1 MRQRQWSRRGVTLM
15 MFGGL
20 SAAIVGCT
28 PVVEGTTEGFPDRP
42 VELVVPFSAGGPT
55 DIVGRIV
62 ADGLAQELSID
73 GQRAQMPVVNKPGAG
88 GIVGTVD
95 VMNANPDGYS
105 LTMVTGTS
113 YGSQPHFESTP
124 YGPTA
129 LTPIAELTALPS
141 VLVVN
146 SDSDIKTFDD
156 YLAEAEAR
164 PGGMRYGT
172 TGVGS
177 SAHVSFAALSGE
189 AEIQTSD
196 VPYEGNAPMINALL
210 GNNLDSAVI
219 QSVDAVPNVESG
231 DFRAL
236 VVLGSHSPEGFEDVP
251 LAKDLGYT
259 IDNDLFFGIAGPP
272 DMNPELVALL
282 EKKIAAALDTEETK
296 KRFANLKM
304 KPVFKDSKS
313 FQADINDMGT
323 IVDKANEFN
332 GGPLK

>member
-1 MRQRQWSRRGVTLM
+1 MRHRQWSRRGITMLFLGSLAV
-15 MFGGL
+15 
-20 SAAIVGCT
+20 AVVGCT
-28 PVVEGTTEGFPDRP
+28 PVVEGTTDGFPDRP

-55 DIVGRIV
+55 DIVGRVV
-62 ADGLAQELSID
+62 ADGLAQELGAG
-73 GQRAQMPVVNKPGAG
+73 GQRAQIPVVNKPGAG
-88 GIVGTVD
+88 GIVGTVE

-105 LTMVTGTS
+105 LTVVTGTS

-124 YGPTA
+124 YGPTD

-141 VLVVN
+141 VLVV
-146 SDSDIKTFDD
+146 SADSEIESFAD
-156 YLAEAEAR
+156 YVAEANSR
-164 PGGMRYGT
+164 TDGLRYGT

-189 AEIQTSD
+189 AEMQTSD

-231 DFRAL
+231 DFRPL
-236 VVLGSHSPEGFEDVP
+236 VVLGSHRPEGFEDVP
-251 LAKDLGYT
+251 LATELGYT

-282 EKKIAAALDTEETK
+282 EKKIKAALATDATE

-304 KPVFKDSKS
+304 KPAFKGREA
-313 FQADINDMGT
+313 FQSDIDGMGT
-323 IVDKANEFN
+323 VVDKANEFN

>member
-1 MRQRQWSRRGVTLM
+1 MRQRQWSRRGVTLLM
-15 MFGGL
+15 LGSV

-28 PVVEGTTEGFPDRP
+28 PVVAGTADDFPDRP

-62 ADGLAQELSID
+62 ADGLAQELSTD
-73 GQRAQMPVVNKPGAG
+73 GHRAQIPVVNKPGAG

-95 VMNANPDGYS
+95 VMNSNPDGYG

-124 YGPTA
+124 YGPTD

-146 SDSDIKTFDD
+146 SDSDITSFDD
-156 YLAEAEAR
+156 YIAAADEQS
-164 PGGMRYGT
+164 GGLRYGT

-177 SAHVSFAALSGE
+177 SSHVTFAALSGE
-189 AEIQTSD
+189 AEMQTSD

-219 QSVDAVPNVESG
+219 QSIDAIPNVESG
-231 DFRAL
+231 DFRPL
-236 VVLGSHSPEGFEDVP
+236 VVLGSHQPEGLKDVP
-251 LAKDLGYT
+251 LATELGYS

-272 DMNPELVALL
+272 DMNPELVSLL
-282 EKKIAAALDTEETK
+282 EKKIKTTLNTKATK

-304 KPVFKDSKS
+304 KPAFKGSNA
-313 FQADINDMGT
+313 FQADVNDMGT
-323 IVDKANEFN
+323 VVDKANEFN